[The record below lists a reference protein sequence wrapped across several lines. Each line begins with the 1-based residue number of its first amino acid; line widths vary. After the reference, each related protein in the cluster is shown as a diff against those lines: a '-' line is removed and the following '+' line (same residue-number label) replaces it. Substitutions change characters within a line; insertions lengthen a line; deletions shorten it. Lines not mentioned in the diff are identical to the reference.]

1 MSSQATLA
9 LLTALVIPLA
19 GGCAAAV
26 VEAEPALE
34 AGTSDSGAFTA
45 FVAGD
50 SIQVQSNAEMGI
62 WIRPTLRYQG
72 FAGRPSVRCTAFD
85 LDRDHFL
92 AEQRTY
98 ETAIERGD
106 WTHVPY
112 GMEVQLPDDE
122 IEDVAEMQNYA
133 GDRML
138 LQCRADDDAGNSAV
152 ISYEM
157 TLAVP

>member
-1 MSSQATLA
+1 ML
-9 LLTALVIPLA
+9 
-19 GGCAAAV
+19 
-26 VEAEPALE
+26 
-34 AGTSDSGAFTA
+34 GTSDSGTFTA
-45 FVAGD
+45 FVTSD
-50 SIQVQSNAEMGI
+50 TISVQSDAEMGI

-85 LDRDHFL
+85 LDRDSFL

-112 GMEVQLPDDE
+112 VMEVELPDDE
-122 IEDVAEMQNYA
+122 IEDVAEMQTYA
-133 GDRML
+133 GDRIL

-157 TLAVP
+157 TLVVP